1 VRFGLNIVPVRP
13 GDLGAVAVR
22 AEDLGFESLWTGE
35 HVLTPVRLD
44 GGYPGPGGRPPFSPD
59 SRFLEPFSTLT
70 YLSAVTS
77 RVRLGTSVVILP
89 LHSPA
94 VIARSVATVDVLSRG
109 RLSLGVGMGWMREE
123 FEVAGQEFTNRGR
136 RADEMID
143 FLDRVFTEHRPAFGG
158 EFYHL
163 PEAGFEPKP
172 VQRPRPPLLIGGNSP
187 AALRRAARSGDGWIG
202 GHQTPEKIAETVAE
216 LRRLRA
222 GNGAG
227 GRPFEITVL
236 TGWGQQYDTDLT
248 AAYAAAGVDRLLVT
262 PWARS
267 SEAMNAVEKF
277 ARDARLGKGHSAH
290 LQEYFYTISTGRG
303 GSVADEVLVEH
314 ADRIAIITI
323 NRPQARNA
331 INHAV
336 SAAMA
341 EAFEELDERDDLT
354 VGIVTGAGGTF
365 SSGMDLKAFL
375 AGENVRVEGKGL
387 AGLTQAPPRK
397 PLIAAV
403 EGWALAGGCEVAL
416 ACDLIVAANDAK
428 FGIPEVKR
436 GLVAGAGGLIRLPR
450 RIPAGIA
457 MELALTGDPLPAVD
471 AHRLGLVNALTE
483 PGGALDGARAL
494 AARIA
499 VNGPLAVAATKQI
512 ITQQHDWDMADVWAR
527 QEPIMRPAFQSEDA
541 REGALAF
548 AEKRAPVWMGR

>member
-1 VRFGLNIVPVRP
+1 MRFGLNIVPVRP
-13 GDLGAVAVR
+13 ADLGAVAAR
-22 AEDLGFESLWTGE
+22 AEEVGFESLWTGE
-35 HVLTPVRLD
+35 HVLTPVRL
-44 GGYPGPGGRPPFSPD
+44 GEEYPGPGGRPPFSPD

-94 VIARSVATVDVLSRG
+94 LMARAIATVDVLSGG

-123 FEVAGQEFTNRGR
+123 FEAAGQDFTNRGR

-143 FLDRVFTEHRPAFGG
+143 FLARVFTEHRPAFDG
-158 EFYHL
+158 EFYQL

-172 VQRPRPPLLIGGNSP
+172 VQRPRPPLLIGGTTP

-202 GHQTPEKIAETVAE
+202 GQQAPEDTAGIVTE

-222 GNGAG
+222 GNGSD

-236 TGWGQQYDTDLT
+236 TGWGQQYDAHLA

-267 SEAMNAVEKF
+267 SEAMNAIEKF
-277 ARDARLGKGHSAH
+277 ALDARLPH
-290 LQEYFYTISTGRG
+290 LQEYLYTISTGRG

-323 NRPQARNA
+323 NRPHARNA

-341 EAFEELDERDDLT
+341 EALEELDERDDLT
-354 VGIVTGAGGTF
+354 VGIITGAGGTF

-387 AGLTQAPPRK
+387 AGLTEAPPRK

-450 RIPAGIA
+450 RIPSGIA
-457 MELALTGDPLPAVD
+457 MELALTGDPLPAAD
-471 AHRLGLVNALTE
+471 AHRLGLVNSLTE
-483 PGGALDGARAL
+483 PGAALDGARAL

-499 VNGPLAVAATKQI
+499 VNGPLAVAVTKQV
-512 ITQQHDWDMADVWAR
+512 ITEQQDWDMADAWTR
-527 QEPIMRPAFQSEDA
+527 QGPMIGPVFGSEDA
-541 REGALAF
+541 REGARAF
-548 AEKRAPVWMGR
+548 AEKRPPSWKGR

>member
-1 VRFGLNIVPVRP
+1 
-13 GDLGAVAVR
+13 
-22 AEDLGFESLWTGE
+22 
-35 HVLTPVRLD
+35 
-44 GGYPGPGGRPPFSPD
+44 
-59 SRFLEPFSTLT
+59 
-70 YLSAVTS
+70 
-77 RVRLGTSVVILP
+77 
-89 LHSPA
+89 
-94 VIARSVATVDVLSRG
+94 
-109 RLSLGVGMGWMREE
+109 
-123 FEVAGQEFTNRGR
+123 VAG
-136 RADEMID
+136 
-143 FLDRVFTEHRPAFGG
+143 
-158 EFYHL
+158 
-163 PEAGFEPKP
+163 
-172 VQRPRPPLLIGGNSP
+172 
-187 AALRRAARSGDGWIG
+187 
-202 GHQTPEKIAETVAE
+202 
-216 LRRLRA
+216 
-222 GNGAG
+222 
-227 GRPFEITVL
+227 
-236 TGWGQQYDTDLT
+236 
-248 AAYAAAGVDRLLVT
+248 
-262 PWARS
+262 
-267 SEAMNAVEKF
+267 
-277 ARDARLGKGHSAH
+277 
-290 LQEYFYTISTGRG
+290 
-303 GSVADEVLVEH
+303 EVLVEH

-336 SAAMA
+336 SAGMA
-341 EAFEELDERDDLT
+341 EALAELDERDDLT

-375 AGENVRVEGKGL
+375 AGEDVSVAGKGL

-457 MELALTGDPLPAVD
+457 MELALTGDPLPAAD

-483 PGGALDGARAL
+483 PGGALDGARQL

-512 ITQQHDWDMADVWAR
+512 ITQQQDWDSGDVWAR
-527 QEPIMRPAFQSEDA
+527 QESFLRPVFLSEDA

-548 AEKRAPVWMGR
+548 AEKRAPAWKGR